1 MNASTNRHF
10 NPVRRSFMK
19 KLLLQAL
26 ALFIFSTGFAWGG
39 DYIIGEGD
47 GLDISVWGVRDLNTS
62 VKVRPDGK
70 ITIPGLGDV
79 AASGFT
85 PKGLQDELTEKLK
98 QLVKNPIVTVTVR
111 EITNS
116 RVYIF
121 GSGVQ
126 SGVVDLNR
134 RTTLLQLLCT
144 IGTLPSPTGTVGSA
158 AATGASGGV
167 AGGGVQARGAGMVPD
182 FKNAYVLRNG
192 KKIKEDFTRLFLN
205 GEVGEDIVIES
216 NDAVFIPQLPD
227 SNIYVL
233 GAVTAPRSIEFR
245 EGMTVMEAILQCG
258 GFTRFAKQNDTLIHR
273 KENGKEITIEI
284 RAKDLASDGDLRQNV
299 KLKPGDY
306 VIVKEGM
313 F

>member
-1 MNASTNRHF
+1 MEKYF
-10 NPVRRSFMK
+10 VKGVIFF
-19 KLLLQAL
+19 
-26 ALFIFSTGFAWGG
+26 LFWLIVPTTAFCG
-39 DYIIGEGD
+39 DYVIGEGD
-47 GLDISVWGVRDLNTS
+47 GLDIAVWGVRDLNTS
-62 VKVRPDGK
+62 VRVRPDGK
-70 ITIPGLGDV
+70 ITIPGLGEV
-79 AASGFT
+79 IASGFT
-85 PKGLQDELTEKLK
+85 PTALQVDLAEKLK
-98 QLVKNPIVTVTVR
+98 ALVKNPIVTVTVR

-126 SGVVDLNR
+126 PGVVDLNR

-144 IGTLPSPTGTVGSA
+144 IGTPPSPVAGQGVAA
-158 AATGASGGV
+158 AATPTRGTNVNGGQNTT
-167 AGGGVQARGAGMVPD
+167 GRVPD
-182 FKNAYVLRNG
+182 FKKAYVLRKG
-192 KKIKEDFTRLFLN
+192 KKIKQDFTRLFIN
-205 GEVGEDIVIES
+205 GEVGEDILIES

-233 GAVTAPRSIEFR
+233 GAVTNPSPLEYH

-258 GFTRFAKQNDTLIHR
+258 GFTRFAKQNDTEIHR
-273 KENGKEITIEI
+273 NENGKETTIEVK
-284 RAKDLASDGDLRQNV
+284 AKDLINGADLSQNI